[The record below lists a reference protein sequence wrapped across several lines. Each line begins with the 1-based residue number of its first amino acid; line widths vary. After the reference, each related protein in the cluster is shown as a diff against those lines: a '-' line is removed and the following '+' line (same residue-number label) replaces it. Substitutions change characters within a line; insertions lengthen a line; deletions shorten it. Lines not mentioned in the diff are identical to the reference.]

1 MCYKKQVHFMIA
13 SDEISF
19 PDVLFV
25 IWSMQSRQSNTNP
38 IPTGQTERMK
48 EGEIHISTQFN
59 ENAVKIN
66 RVHSFR
72 CFKLTTWVSTCWHA
86 QTNIVLWHVGYM
98 HMQATPYWFECLP
111 NFRKLYK
118 RAGYVHIQ
126 CMRVICVERQ
136 QCHLASFQNTAQ
148 IMYQNGITFK
158 IYCN

>member
-1 MCYKKQVHFMIA
+1 MCYKNKCISWLHLMKSHFQTFFLSSEA
-13 SDEISF
+13 CRADN
-19 PDVLFV
+19 
-25 IWSMQSRQSNTNP
+25 RTKNP

-126 CMRVICVERQ
+126 CMRVICVKRQ